1 MAILSKP
8 LRIASLLG
16 AIGLLLLAVG
26 CGSGSA
32 GSSGATETG
41 ASRKSG
47 PEPSAEF
54 LNKSDRSIVTFGKEA
69 SKQEREAVSAIL
81 TENFQARAEGDFATQ
96 CATLAVKAMEILP
109 GASNTDDLEKNCVTA
124 VRELATPL
132 ARSAKARKNTLSG
145 SVPAL
150 RVQGNIARAL
160 YHGTDGKDYTIGLER
175 EDGTWKVGSLV
186 ASEL

>member
-1 MAILSKP
+1 MATLLKP
-8 LRIASLLG
+8 LKFATLLG
-16 AIGLLLLAVG
+16 AIGIVLLAVG
-26 CGSGSA
+26 CGG
-32 GSSGATETG
+32 GSSSGTTETG
-41 ASRKSG
+41 ASTKSG
-47 PEPSAEF
+47 AEPSAEF
-54 LNKSDRSIVTFGKEA
+54 LNKGDRSIVTFGKEA
-69 SKQEREAVSAIL
+69 SEQERETVSAIL
-81 TENFQARAEGDFATQ
+81 TENFEARAEGDFATQ

-124 VRELATPL
+124 VMELATPL

-145 SVPAL
+145 PVPAL

-160 YHGTDGKDYTIGLER
+160 YHGTDGKDYTIGLEK